1 VIKAITT
8 RNGEAVQDPDFIHKL
23 LNHPLAAFLWLP
35 IRLWL
40 GWQWIEAGLHKL
52 QTPAWVQTGVALKGF
67 WAKAVAIPET
77 GSPAIHYAWYRSFLQ
92 MMLDSGA
99 YTWFAKVIAVGEF
112 MVGVALVL
120 GLFTGMAA
128 FFGGLMN
135 WNFMMAG
142 SASVNPMFFLISV
155 GLVLSWK
162 VCGWIGVDRWLV
174 PFVGQLW
181 ANRKKVLTPHAG
193 LPRGAEAR

>member
-1 VIKAITT
+1 MIKAITT
-8 RNGEAVQDPDFIHKL
+8 RNGEAVRDPDFIHKL
-23 LNHPLAAFLWLP
+23 FNHPLAAFLWLP
-35 IRLWL
+35 IRIWL

-52 QTPAWVQTGVALKGF
+52 QTPAWMQTGAALKGF
-67 WAKAVAIPET
+67 WTKAVIIPET
-77 GSPAIHYAWYRSFLQ
+77 GNPAIHYAWYRSFLQ

-162 VCGWIGVDRWLV
+162 VCGWIGIDRFLV

-181 ANRKKVLTPHAG
+181 ANRKKVLTPQAG
-193 LPRGAEAR
+193 LPSWC